1 MKLTTAITQIK
12 DGKEFVRKHALT
24 DLIPNNSFVQTIF
37 LVLKKVLPN
46 ADQEKMCN
54 ALFTAVIDHGAGT
67 ASAMSARISA
77 SAGNN
82 IHSSLA
88 AGILGF
94 GARHGVAVQDA
105 MSFFYNMEKVE
116 DIASHLKIMKE
127 KKIYAPGFGHKI
139 FSTDPRTEA
148 LFAVAKET
156 NTFGNYCLLAERV
169 HKELNTV
176 SSKTLPINVD
186 GAIAAILCDMDFS
199 PIEGNAIFLIGRVP
213 GLLAHCI
220 EQAQSKD
227 GILRASENDI
237 RYIGS

>member
-1 MKLTTAITQIK
+1 MKFTTAITQIK
-12 DGKEFVRKHALT
+12 DGKESIRNHALT
-24 DLIPNNSFVQTIF
+24 DLIANNSFVQTIF
-37 LVLKKVLPN
+37 LLLKKALPN

-54 ALFTAVIDHGAGT
+54 ALFTAVIDHGPGT
-67 ASAMSARISA
+67 ASAMNARISA

-105 MSFFYNMEKVE
+105 MTFFYDMEKVE
-116 DIASHLKIMKE
+116 HITGHVKTMKE
-127 KKIYAPGFGHKI
+127 QKTYAPGFGHKI
-139 FSTDPRTEA
+139 FTTDPRTEA
-148 LFAVAKET
+148 LFSVAKET
-156 NTFGNYCLLAERV
+156 SIFGNYCAFAETM
-169 HKELNTV
+169 HKELNAI
-176 SSKTLPINVD
+176 SSKPLPINVD

-220 EQAQSKD
+220 EQTQSKE
-227 GILRASENDI
+227 GILRTSEDDI
-237 RYIGS
+237 EYIG

>member
-1 MKLTTAITQIK
+1 MKFTTAITHIK
-12 DGKEFVRKHALT
+12 NGKESIRNHVLT
-24 DLIPNNSFVQTIF
+24 DLIANNSFVQTIF
-37 LVLKKVLPN
+37 LLLKKELPS
-46 ADQEKMCN
+46 AAQEKMCN

-67 ASAMSARISA
+67 ASAMNARISA

-156 NTFGNYCLLAERV
+156 NTF
-169 HKELNTV
+169 
-176 SSKTLPINVD
+176 
-186 GAIAAILCDMDFS
+186 
-199 PIEGNAIFLIGRVP
+199 
-213 GLLAHCI
+213 
-220 EQAQSKD
+220 
-227 GILRASENDI
+227 LRT
-237 RYIGS
+237 